1 MTNAATPL
9 EATARPQ
16 RADGVE
22 ARSQLLMAA
31 LQLFSAHGFANT
43 SVRDIA
49 QAAGANV
56 ASIRYYFGDKAGLYR
71 ATFFNA
77 MDCGHDD
84 PAAFNDPALP
94 LAEALHGLFSSFL
107 QPLKLGEVFEMQLR
121 LQMREMTDPTG
132 LWDEEIN
139 NRIRP
144 HHEALVALL
153 RRHLAP
159 HPAPDEDDLHRL
171 AFSIVGLAVHLFVAR
186 DVMQTLRPG
195 LGHTGEA
202 IDVWADRLAVF
213 SFGMVNAEAARCAVV
228 LPAPAPGQ
236 NPLLT

>member
-1 MTNAATPL
+1 MTDLATPL
-9 EATARPQ
+9 EPANRQQ
-16 RADGVE
+16 RADGAE

-31 LQLFSAHGFANT
+31 LRLFSAHGFANT

-56 ASIRYYFGDKAGLYR
+56 AAIRYYFGDKAGLYR

-84 PAAFNDPALP
+84 PAAFNHPDLP
-94 LAEALHGLFSSFL
+94 LAEALHGLFSGFL
-107 QPLKLGEVFEMQLR
+107 QPLKLGEVFELQLR
-121 LQMREMTDPTG
+121 LQMREMIDPTG
-132 LWDEEIN
+132 LWDEEIKH
-139 NRIRP
+139 RIRP

-153 RRHLAP
+153 RRHLGP
-159 HPAPDEDDLHRL
+159 QTPPNEDDLHRL

-195 LGHTGEA
+195 LGDTGEA
-202 IDVWADRLAVF
+202 IDLWASRLAVF
-213 SFGMVNAEAARCAVV
+213 AVGMVHAEADRCGVA
-228 LPAPAPGQ
+228 LPPPV
-236 NPLLT
+236 TTD

>member
-1 MTNAATPL
+1 MTDAATPL
-9 EATARPQ
+9 ETPTRQQ
-16 RADGVE
+16 RADGAE
-22 ARSQLLMAA
+22 ARNQLLMAA
-31 LQLFSAHGFANT
+31 LRLFSAQGFAKT

-56 ASIRYYFGDKAGLYR
+56 AAIRYYFGDKAGLYR

-77 MDCGHDD
+77 TDCGHDD

-94 LAEALHGLFSSFL
+94 LTEALHRLFSGFL

-121 LQMREMTDPTG
+121 LQMREMIDPTG
-132 LWDEEIN
+132 LWDEEIKQ
-139 NRIRP
+139 RIQP

-153 RRHLAP
+153 RRHLGP
-159 HPAPDEDDLHRL
+159 QMPPDEDDLHRL

-195 LGHTGEA
+195 LADSGEA
-202 IDVWADRLAVF
+202 IDTWAARLSVFAV
-213 SFGMVNAEAARCAVV
+213 GMVHAEATRCGVV
-228 LPAPAPGQ
+228 LPPPPAPHF
-236 NPLLT
+236 